1 MLDNLYRQV
10 IMDHYRNKR
19 NFVELK
25 GKNIRKVHYKNP
37 TCGDVM
43 TLFLDLEQDTVKKA
57 AFLGEGCSISMASAS
72 MMTELIEN
80 KSLKEIAS
88 LRIAIEHLIRQ
99 GTADEKIDLGDSL
112 SLHGVHKLKAR
123 HNCALMTWQ
132 ALNKVLKDEKE
143 YYALESTDKSW
154 PRTFHKASGF
164 ERS

>member
-10 IMDHYRNKR
+10 IMDHYRQKR
-19 NFVELK
+19 NFEELK
-25 GKNIRKVHYKNP
+25 GENIRKVHYKNP

-43 TLFLDLEQDTVKKA
+43 TLFLDLEHDRVKKA

-88 LRIAIEHLIRQ
+88 LRKAIEDLIRH
-99 GTADEKIDLGDSL
+99 GKIADKIDLGDSL
-112 SLHGVHKLKAR
+112 SLQGVHKLKAR

-132 ALNKVLKDEKE
+132 ALDKILKDEKE
-143 YYALESTDKSW
+143 YNTVWLIQ
-154 PRTFHKASGF
+154 
-164 ERS
+164 